1 MGGVL
6 SSENIIKQSQYQDKN
21 NINQQKESEPDFSL
35 SENVYTPEAIFSAWL
50 NLSFFSV
57 TAAMV
62 FYGLTTGNNRHR
74 LIAHPALI
82 AFIAIGLILVSV
94 SYVYIGVYPYYKR
107 MTNSIDLCILNKD
120 CNKNNLDEIKQL
132 RNSLTFIGV
141 ATIILE
147 SLIAI
152 LIIWQT
158 YKLL

>member
-1 MGGVL
+1 MGGTL
-6 SSENIIKQSQYQDKN
+6 SSQNILKQTQYENENK
-21 NINQQKESEPDFSL
+21 INQKEEDFSL

-62 FYGLTTGNNRHR
+62 FYGLTSGKNRNQ
-74 LIAHPALI
+74 LIGHPALI

-107 MTNSIDLCILNKD
+107 MTNALDLCILNKD
-120 CNKNNLDEIKQL
+120 CNKNNLNEIKQL
-132 RNSLTFIGV
+132 RNNLTLIGV

-152 LIIWQT
+152 LIIWNT

>member
-1 MGGVL
+1 MGGTL
-6 SSENIIKQSQYQDKN
+6 SSQNILKQTQYENENK
-21 NINQQKESEPDFSL
+21 INQKEEDFSL

-62 FYGLTTGNNRHR
+62 FYGLTSGNSRNR
-74 LIAHPALI
+74 LIVHPALI
-82 AFIAIGLILVSV
+82 AVIAIGLILISV

-107 MTNSIDLCILNKD
+107 MTKALDVCVLNPD
-120 CNKNNLDEIKQL
+120 CNKNNLNEIRGL
-132 RNSLTFIGV
+132 RNNLTLIGV
-141 ATIILE
+141 ATIFIE

-152 LIIWQT
+152 LIIWNT